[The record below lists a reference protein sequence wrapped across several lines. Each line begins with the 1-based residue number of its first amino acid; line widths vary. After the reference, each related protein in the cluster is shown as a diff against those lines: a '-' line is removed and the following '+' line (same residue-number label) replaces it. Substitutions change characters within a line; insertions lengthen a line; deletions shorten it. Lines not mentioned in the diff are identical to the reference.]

1 MAKSKAA
8 AAAPA
13 LQGDVPG
20 RLAGKIAVVTGA
32 AGNLGG
38 HIVTHYLAEGAT
50 VVMTG
55 RTPDRTKAAADAL
68 LKRKIEIYFTDAL
81 VAWRLAGQ
89 YEAYGLTATTS
100 LLTTESLAWAVRKN
114 DPELLAS
121 ASAYHQQSRENGE
134 KTLLMRAWLG
144 MYYRPAQ

>member
-1 MAKSKAA
+1 MAKLKAV

-13 LQGDVPG
+13 LQGDIPG

-55 RTPDRTKAAADAL
+55 RTPDRTKAAAEAL
-68 LKRKIEIYFTDAL
+68 LHRVYRQQPRHAHL
-81 VAWRLAGQ
+81 HVV
-89 YEAYGLTATTS
+89 EAKHHLQIV
-100 LLTTESLAWAVRKN
+100 LHHKQ
-114 DPELLAS
+114 
-121 ASAYHQQSRENGE
+121 H
-134 KTLLMRAWLG
+134 
-144 MYYRPAQ
+144 

>member
-1 MAKSKAA
+1 LNDPASLMGLRYNFMRRVPVAKSKAA
-8 AAAPA
+8 PA
-13 LQGDVPG
+13 VSATG

-68 LKRKIEIYFTDAL
+68 LKAAEDWPTSAL
-81 VAWRLAGQ
+81 
-89 YEAYGLTATTS
+89 E
-100 LLTTESLAWAVRKN
+100 
-114 DPELLAS
+114 
-121 ASAYHQQSRENGE
+121 H
-134 KTLLMRAWLG
+134 LG
-144 MYYRPAQ
+144 RT

>member
-55 RTPDRTKAAADAL
+55 RTPDRTKAAAEAL
-68 LKRKIEIYFTDAL
+68 LKATGTDPA
-81 VAWRLAGQ
+81 RLERTLEPFRADPRYRWAMTRPSLEDVFIHTLARAGV
-89 YEAYGLTATTS
+89 TMS
-100 LLTTESLAWAVRKN
+100 
-114 DPELLAS
+114 
-121 ASAYHQQSRENGE
+121 
-134 KTLLMRAWLG
+134 
-144 MYYRPAQ
+144 